1 MSEENVETVRRVLEA
16 RNRGDIHV
24 VMSYAAPD
32 IEFDLSASAGTFAGV
47 YRGHQAVL
55 RLWAT
60 WSEVFSE
67 MHWEAEEFID
77 AGDAVVVPVRFHSR
91 GRGSGVETVT
101 RAVHVYW
108 LRDGQVARYRQLPSR
123 AAAFEAAGLQLGG
136 PPYTPKAR

>member
-16 RNRGDIHV
+16 RNRGDIDV
-24 VMSYAAPD
+24 VMTYAAPD

-47 YRGHQAVL
+47 YTGHQAL
-55 RLWAT
+55 RRLWAA

-67 MHWEAEEFID
+67 MNWEAEEYID

-108 LRDGQVARYRQLPSR
+108 LKDGRVVRYRQLQTR
-123 AAAFEAAGLQLGG
+123 AAAFEAAGLRL
-136 PPYTPKAR
+136 R